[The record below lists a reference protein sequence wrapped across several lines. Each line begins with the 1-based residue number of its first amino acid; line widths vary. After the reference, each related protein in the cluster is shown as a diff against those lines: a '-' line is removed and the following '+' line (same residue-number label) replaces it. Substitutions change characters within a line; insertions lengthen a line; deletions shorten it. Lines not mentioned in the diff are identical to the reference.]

1 MHAVS
6 RQAAVLCVCAAL
18 AAGCASTDEPV
29 QTKAVFD
36 TGVAAYD
43 AKDYAKAFEIFSSID
58 DRDLAAMRN
67 VALMLRK
74 GQGTAKDPK
83 AAELMYARAAEGGLA
98 TAAADLGEMLLN
110 GEAGPPDPKAA
121 APWLAGAAD
130 AGHPVAA
137 FELAQLFEA
146 GNGVP
151 KDLAQARKLYRQAAD
166 DGMDEAKKR
175 LDALPPAASD
185 APAKPKP

>member
-1 MHAVS
+1 MTFF
-6 RQAAVLCVCAAL
+6 RPFILCAAL
-18 AAGCASTDEPV
+18 ITAGCASDIDNP
-29 QTKAVFD
+29 QGTKQIFD
-36 TGVAAYD
+36 QGVAAYD
-43 AKDYAKAFEIFSSID
+43 AKDYARAFEIFSSID

-83 AAELMYARAAEGGLA
+83 AAEAMYRRAAEGGLA

-121 APWLAGAAD
+121 APWLAGAAE
-130 AGHPVAA
+130 AGHPIAA
-137 FELAQLFEA
+137 FQLGEMYET

-151 KDLAQARKLYRQAAD
+151 KDLAAARKLYRAAAD
-166 DGMDEAKKR
+166 AGLDKAKKR
-175 LDALPPAASD
+175 LAALPAS
-185 APAKPKP
+185 